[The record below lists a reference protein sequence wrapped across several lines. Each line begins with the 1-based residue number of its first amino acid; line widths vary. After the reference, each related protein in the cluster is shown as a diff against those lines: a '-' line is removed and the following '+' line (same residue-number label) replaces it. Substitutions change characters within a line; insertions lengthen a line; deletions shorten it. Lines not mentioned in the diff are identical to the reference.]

1 MPLPDTLPAV
11 PPAPAPR
18 VKQYPPR
25 ARQGAE
31 DRSSPPCS
39 DLGRVLLQQLSV
51 FQSLWSSHPPS
62 SLLTSTAKPQ
72 SPSPY
77 LRKCQPC
84 EPWRKTPAP
93 PQKLIVMI

>member
-1 MPLPDTLPAV
+1 MPLPGTLPAV

-25 ARQGAE
+25 TSQGAE

-39 DLGRVLLQQLSV
+39 DLGRVPQQLSA
-51 FQSLWSSHPPS
+51 FQSLWSRHPPS

-72 SPSPY
+72 SPSPC
-77 LRKCQPC
+77 LRKCPPC

-93 PQKLIVMI
+93 PQKLIAMI